1 MKASAKT
8 ELPVIPFASREDF
21 AAWLELNHGNE
32 NGIWL
37 KFFKKNSGVP
47 SVNYQEALLEALCY
61 GWIDGHVKTFDD
73 KAYIQRFTPR
83 RQRSMWSK
91 RNVGLVEQLEKE
103 GRMKPSGIKQVE
115 AAKADGR
122 WDTAYHSPS
131 KMTVPPEFIKRLSK
145 DKAALA
151 FYKSLNKT
159 NLYAIGYR
167 LQTAKTPEMKE
178 KRMKA
183 ILEMMAQKKKFH

>member
-1 MKASAKT
+1 MKASRNA
-8 ELPVIPFASREDF
+8 ELPIIPFSSREDF
-21 AAWLELNHGNE
+21 AAWLELNHANE

-61 GWIDGHVKTFDD
+61 GWIDGQVKTFDD

-83 RQRSMWSK
+83 RQRSIWSK
-91 RNVGLVEQLEKE
+91 RNVGLVEELEKE
-103 GRMKPSGIKQVE
+103 GRMRPSGIAQVE
-115 AAKADGR
+115 AAKAGGR

-131 KMTVPPEFIKRLSK
+131 NMTVPTEFIKRLSK